1 MIAASGSPD
10 FVPFPP
16 PVRAGDRVGVAALS
30 GPVDPVRLA
39 NGVEGL
45 RALGF
50 EPVLAGNLGFHR
62 GLFAGSDQERLDAFH
77 ELAADPSLTAIFFAR
92 GGHGLLRVLPSID
105 WSLLAAHPRAYV
117 GYSDLTPFLHQV
129 VARLGWVAFHGP
141 MVAVELARGLSAAES
156 EQLMR
161 ALAGRTD
168 LELPFAAGLR
178 AGRSEG
184 RLLGGCL
191 SMIVATLG
199 TPWQLDL
206 EGGIL
211 FWEDV
216 GEPPYRLDRM
226 LTHLT
231 LSGSLARIAGVVAGP
246 CPCAAP
252 QDGNLDWLDPLLD
265 ASRHHQ
271 GPVAWGLPSG
281 HCTPNYTLP
290 LGRRAVLDVRAGE
303 PCNLLI
309 V

>member
-1 MIAASGSPD
+1 LITASSSPD
-10 FVPFPP
+10 SVPFPP

-39 NGVEGL
+39 SGVEGL

-50 EPVLAGNLGFHR
+50 EPVLARNLGFHS

-77 ELAADPSLTAIFFAR
+77 ELAADSSLTAIFFAR
-92 GGHGLLRVLPSID
+92 GGHGLLRVLPALD
-105 WSLLAAHPRAYV
+105 WRLLAAHPRAYI

-129 VARLGWVAFHGP
+129 VVRLGWVAFHGP

-161 ALAGRTD
+161 SLAGD
-168 LELPFAAGLR
+168 AGLELPFASGLR
-178 AGRSEG
+178 SGRSEG

-191 SMIVATLG
+191 SMIAATLG

-206 EGGIL
+206 DGGIL

-226 LTHLT
+226 LTHLV

-246 CPCAAP
+246 CPCVAP
-252 QDGNLDWLDPLLD
+252 EDQSLDWLDPLLD
-265 ASRHHQ
+265 ASRHHS

-281 HCTPNYTLP
+281 HCTPNLTLP
-290 LGRRAVLDVRAGE
+290 LGRPAVLEVRAGE
-303 PCNLLI
+303 AGRLLI
-309 V
+309 G